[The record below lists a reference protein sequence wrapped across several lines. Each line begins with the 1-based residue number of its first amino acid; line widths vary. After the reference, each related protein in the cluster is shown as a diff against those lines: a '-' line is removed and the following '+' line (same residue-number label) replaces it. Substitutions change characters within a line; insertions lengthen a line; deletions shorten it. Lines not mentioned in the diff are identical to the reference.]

1 MRLSGAGMLCACCA
15 LSWATPSSAQ
25 KAEEEDL
32 ALAYGDKSFVSI
44 ATGARLPVARAPAV
58 ATVIT
63 AEDIRA
69 MGANDLDQV
78 LETVPG
84 LHVAVASSSFNPIY
98 TIRGI
103 YSDFNPHVLLL
114 INGIPMKMIFNGN
127 RTQLWAGMPVENI
140 SRIEVIRG
148 PGSALYGADAFSGV
162 INIIT
167 KTAAEIGGTQLGG
180 RAGSFKTYDA
190 WMQHGGKVG
199 AADFALYLRAGNT
212 DGQREIV
219 KADRQTGTDAALGTR
234 ASLAPGPV
242 NTGRDAYDAQFD
254 LALDKWRLRGLAQ
267 VRRNVGS
274 GTGVTQALDPTARQN
289 SERYTFD
296 LTYQDST
303 FAPDWD
309 VSAQLSYH
317 SFADEH
323 DLTIFPPGTS
333 FGPGRTFPDGVVG
346 NPYKYEHHY
355 RFGVSAFY
363 TGAKD
368 HRVRV
373 GAGVDYLDMY
383 KVRESKNFRSLS
395 ATNST
400 PVPLPGGVTDVTGVA
415 AFLTPHDRTDVYAY
429 IQDEWSIAKDWY
441 LTAGVRH
448 DNYSDF
454 GSTTNPRAALVW
466 EAAYNLTTKL
476 LYGRAFRAPSFT
488 DLYNINNPAFVGS
501 PDLKP
506 EVINTTELV
515 FAWQPSTQWQTGLSI
530 YRYEMRDIILLVTD
544 PSGTKVARNAGK
556 QRGTGFELE
565 ATWNAAKDL
574 RFTGNYANQRST
586 DVTTNTD
593 AGYAPR
599 HHAYLRA
606 DWRFGVGCALDTQVN
621 WVKDRKRAFGDARP
635 AIPDYTTVD
644 FTLRTLS
651 ARGKWDY
658 SLSVRNALDKEV
670 REPSLAPGLI
680 PNDFP
685 LARRSLYAQASYT
698 F

>member
-1 MRLSGAGMLCACCA
+1 MRRAGAA
-15 LSWATPSSAQ
+15 LLFAAFALILAGTAGAQ
-25 KAEEEDL
+25 KPEEEDL

-44 ATGARLPVARAPAV
+44 ATGARQPVTRAPAV

-63 AEDIRA
+63 AEDIKA
-69 MGANDLDQV
+69 MGATDLDQV

-114 INGIPMKMIFNGN
+114 INGIAMKMVFNGN
-127 RTQLWAGMPVENI
+127 RTQLWAGMPIENI

-167 KTAAEIGGTQLGG
+167 KTAGEIGGTLAGV
-180 RAGSFKTYDA
+180 RTGSFNTHDA
-190 WMQHGGKVG
+190 WLQHGGKLG
-199 AADFALYLRAGNT
+199 SADVAVYLRAGKT

-219 KADRQTGTDAALGTR
+219 TADRQTGLDAALGTR

-242 NTGRDAYDAQFD
+242 NTQHDAYDAQLD
-254 LALDKWRLRGLAQ
+254 LSYQKWRLRGLYQ
-267 VRRNVGS
+267 SRRNVGS
-274 GTGVTQALDPTARQN
+274 GTGVTQALDPGARQN

-296 LTYQDST
+296 VTYRDGA

-309 VSAQLSYH
+309 VSAQFSYH

-323 DLTIFPPGTS
+323 DLTLFPPGAS
-333 FGPGRTFPDGVVG
+333 FGPGRTFPNGVIG

-355 RFGVSAFY
+355 RLGVSGFY
-363 TGAKD
+363 SGFQG
-368 HRVRV
+368 HRLRL
-373 GAGVDYLDMY
+373 GAGTDYLDLY
-383 KVRESKNFRSLS
+383 KVRETKNFSSLS
-395 ATNST
+395 PTNST
-400 PVPLPGGVTDVTGVA
+400 PVPLPGGLTDVTSTA
-415 AFLTPHDRTDVYAY
+415 AFLTPHSRTVGYLY
-429 IQDEWSIAKDWY
+429 VQDEWSIVKDWY
-441 LTAGVRH
+441 LTAGVRYDH
-448 DNYSDF
+448 YSDF
-454 GSTTNPRAALVW
+454 GATTNPRAALVW
-466 EAAYNLTTKL
+466 ETAYNLTTKL

-506 EVINTTELV
+506 EVIGTTELV
-515 FAWQPSTQWQTGLSI
+515 FSWQASSQLQTGLSI
-530 YRYEMRDIILLVTD
+530 FRYEMKDIIQLVTD
-544 PSGTKVARNAGK
+544 PTGTKVARNVGK

-565 ATWNAAKDL
+565 ATWSAAKDL
-574 RFTGNYANQRST
+574 RLSGNYAHQRST
-586 DVTTNTD
+586 DVSTQTD

-599 HHAYLRA
+599 HHVYLRA
-606 DWRFGVGCALDTQVN
+606 DYRFVHNYTLDTQLN
-621 WVKDRKRAFGDARP
+621 WVSDRKRAAGDARP
-635 AIPDYTTVD
+635 AIADYKTVD
-644 FTLRTLS
+644 LTLRSTGG
-651 ARGKWDY
+651 RGKWDFA
-658 SLSVRNALDKEV
+658 LSVRNAFDADV

-685 LARRSLYAQASYT
+685 LARRSVYAQAHYT